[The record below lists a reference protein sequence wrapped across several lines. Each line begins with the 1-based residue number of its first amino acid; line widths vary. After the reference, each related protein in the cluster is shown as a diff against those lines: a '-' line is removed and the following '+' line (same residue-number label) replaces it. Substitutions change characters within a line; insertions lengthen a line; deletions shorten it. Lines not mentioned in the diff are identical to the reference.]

1 MHFLYFSVRSF
12 LVDTK
17 KQTKRNQTQQPTLL
31 PFQPGS
37 FRGRTW
43 RKLPDEKNPQKIGL
57 GFFLQFPEKEDIQLL
72 DHSTVTASAAA
83 TLEEDNQSLFDAG

>member
-37 FRGRTW
+37 LEEEPGENYQM
-43 RKLPDEKNPQKIGL
+43 KKNPK
-57 GFFLQFPEKEDIQLL
+57 K
-72 DHSTVTASAAA
+72 
-83 TLEEDNQSLFDAG
+83 